1 MTGLGFDATSYGV
14 HTSNH
19 GTTKQ
24 HLEHMCCNIGI

>member
-14 HTSNH
+14 RTFNY

-24 HLEHMCCNIGI
+24 HLEYMCCNIGI